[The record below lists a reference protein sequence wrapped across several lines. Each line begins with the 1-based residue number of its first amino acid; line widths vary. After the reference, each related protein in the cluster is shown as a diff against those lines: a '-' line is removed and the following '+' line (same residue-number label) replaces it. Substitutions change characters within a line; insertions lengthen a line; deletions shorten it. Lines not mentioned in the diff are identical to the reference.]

1 MTRDHEFQRAKW
13 KNFVTWGEVEEGNR
27 SEAVQSLKRI
37 KVTDVRG
44 GWDPGLLMTDVDGI
58 MGIK

>member
-1 MTRDHEFQRAKW
+1 M
-13 KNFVTWGEVEEGNR
+13 NWGEVEEGNR

-37 KVTDVRG
+37 KVTDVRC

-58 MGIK
+58 VGIK